1 MPFAHILV
9 PPNSL
14 SVEKRKKMV
23 ELVTDA
29 IIQAEEA
36 PAAIRPH
43 VTVLVSETADG
54 GWGIGGTGYTTAELG
69 GLVRGLAAQEHAAR

>member
-29 IIQAEEA
+29 IVAAEEA
-36 PAAIRPH
+36 PAAIRPYI
-43 VTVLVSETADG
+43 TVLVSETAEG
-54 GWGIGGTGYTTAELG
+54 GWGIGGAGYTTAELG
-69 GLVRGLAAQEHAAR
+69 GLVRDVAAGHVAR

>member
-9 PPNSL
+9 PANSL

-29 IIQAEEA
+29 VIEAEEA
-36 PAAIRPH
+36 PAAIRPYI
-43 VTVLVSETADG
+43 TVLVSETADG
-54 GWGIGGTGYTTAELG
+54 GWGIGGSGYTSAELG
-69 GLVRGLAAQEHAAR
+69 GLVKTIAAGGAAR